1 MTEGIRAYEA
11 MYILPGNLDEAAVT
25 ATLEKH
31 TKFITEAGGTV
42 EKAQL
47 WERRRLAYPIKQHSD
62 GNYCL
67 LQFTSGPKVPA
78 ELSRL
83 FRISDEIIRGR
94 VFKREA

>member
-11 MYILPGNLDEAAVT
+11 IYILPGSFDEAAVNS
-25 ATLEKH
+25 AIEKH
-31 TKFITEAGGTV
+31 SKLISDHGGSI
-42 EKAQL
+42 EKAEL
-47 WERRRLAYPIKQHSD
+47 WERRRLAYPIKGHQD

-67 LQFTSGPKVPA
+67 ILFTGPPKVPA

-94 VFKREA
+94 VFKREG